1 MQDSVNKQKPKGL
14 TPFGV
19 RLRKLRLERDELQKD
34 MAVRLGVSEGYLS
47 SVERGRRNPPKGWAD
62 LIADTYD
69 LDVQDRQDLKQEA
82 GQSRTYDR
90 LDVSRLS
97 LDDKYLVQ
105 GIVKYIDT
113 APAGV
118 KAMIEAWIN
127 LEISA
132 EEKAGIPRTST
143 NIKVGGSDGR

>member
-97 LDDKYLVQ
+97 LDDKYLV
-105 GIVKYIDT
+105 
-113 APAGV
+113 
-118 KAMIEAWIN
+118 
-127 LEISA
+127 
-132 EEKAGIPRTST
+132 
-143 NIKVGGSDGR
+143 